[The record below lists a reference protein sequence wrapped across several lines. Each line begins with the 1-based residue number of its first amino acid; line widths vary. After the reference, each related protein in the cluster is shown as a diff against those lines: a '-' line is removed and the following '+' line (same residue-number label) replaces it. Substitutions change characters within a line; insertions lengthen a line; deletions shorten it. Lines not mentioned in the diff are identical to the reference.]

1 MSKRQSWLVLILRC
15 KLGKLCDHVHKF
27 LADKLQRL
35 CHNDDIRIISYIT
48 RGCSQMDDAFCLRA
62 LYAKRIHVR
71 HYIMA
76 NLTLTLLS
84 HIIVDIIRMSF
95 HLINLLLGDVK
106 AKLTFRLSK
115 CDPQLSPCAELHVR
129 RKNILHLFTCIPL

>member
-1 MSKRQSWLVLILRC
+1 MSKCQSWLIFILCC
-15 KLGKLCDHVHKF
+15 KLGKLRDHVHKF
-27 LADKLQRL
+27 LADKFQCL
-35 CHNDDIRIISYIT
+35 CHNDNVGVISYIT
-48 RGCSQMDDAFCLRA
+48 GGCSQMDDAFCLRA
-62 LYAKRIHVR
+62 LYTKRIHVR

>member
-1 MSKRQSWLVLILRC
+1 MSKCQSWLIFILCC
-15 KLGKLCDHVHKF
+15 KLGKLRDHVHKF
-27 LADKLQRL
+27 LADKFQCL
-35 CHNDDIRIISYIT
+35 CHNDNVGVISYIT
-48 RGCSQMDDAFCLRA
+48 GGCSQMDDAFCLRA
-62 LYAKRIHVR
+62 LYTKRIHVR

-95 HLINLLLGDVK
+95 HLVNLLLGDVK

-115 CDPQLSPCAELHVR
+115 CDPQLSPCAEFHVR
-129 RKNILHLFTCIPL
+129 GKNVLHLFACVPL

>member
-1 MSKRQSWLVLILRC
+1 MGERQRGKVFVLVRKGRKLR
-15 KLGKLCDHVHKF
+15 KNIHQF
-27 LADKLQRL
+27 LFYKLQGL

-48 RGCSQMDDAFCLRA
+48 GGRSQMDDTFCLRA
-62 LYAKRIHVR
+62 LYTKRIHVR

-95 HLINLLLGDVK
+95 HLVNLLLGDVK

-115 CDPQLSPCAELHVR
+115 CDPQLSPCAEFHVR
-129 RKNILHLFTCIPL
+129 GKNVLHLFACVPL

>member
-1 MSKRQSWLVLILRC
+1 MCKCQSRLILILC
-15 KLGKLCDHVHKF
+15 SKLGQFCDNVHKF
-27 LADKLQRL
+27 LAYKLQCF
-35 CHNDDIRIISYIT
+35 CHNDNISVISYIT
-48 RGCSQMDDAFCLRA
+48 GGCSQMDDAFCLRA
-62 LYAKRIHVR
+62 LYTKRIHVR

-115 CDPQLSPCAELHVR
+115 CDPQLSPCAEFHVR
-129 RKNILHLFTCIPL
+129 GKNVLHLFACVPL